1 MRNRFIALI
10 PAYEPDVKILG
21 LTDELREKGFDIVVV
36 DDGSGPEYEQIF
48 GELAEGATVL
58 THAANLG
65 KGAALRTGLEY
76 INKYMAYSETVLTVS
91 GAVSVSGRDAVIVTV
106 DADGQHLP
114 DDVLRV
120 AEIAASR
127 PDALVLGSRDLDE
140 DVPARS
146 RLGNTVTR
154 HVYSAVTGV
163 HVHDTQTGLRAFHRS
178 MIPRLLEIEGDRYE
192 YEINMLM
199 LLAAD
204 GVPIIEERIE
214 TVYEDNNS
222 CSHFRTLRDSLR
234 VYKEILKFSASSL
247 ASFVIDYCMYALLLA
262 VTGEL
267 PMESIRQ
274 AAEEIPLMVCP
285 NVSQGAEALR
295 QLTEHAHALL
305 GEEYDRTVIELHH
318 REKKDAPSGTAKV
331 LLEALDAGNER
342 AVSIRAGQYPGM
354 HRVLFSG
361 PWDSL
366 EIIHTVFDRKLF
378 AHSAVRAACFL
389 SRCAPGLYD
398 IRDALL
404 SPFCES

>member
-1 MRNRFIALI
+1 MRNRLIALI

-36 DDGSGPEYEQIF
+36 DDGSGPDYGQIF
-48 GELAEGATVL
+48 GELAEEATVL
-58 THAANLG
+58 THAANRG

-76 INKYMAYSETVLTVS
+76 INKYMAYSETVLTAS

-127 PDALVLGSRDLDE
+127 PDALVLGSRALDE

-178 MIPRLLEIEGDRYE
+178 MIPRLLGIEGDRYE

-199 LLAAD
+199 QLAAD

-222 CSHFRTLRDSLR
+222 GSHFRTLQDSFR

-247 ASFVIDYCMYALLLA
+247 ASFAIDYCMYALLLA
-262 VTGEL
+262 LTG
-267 PMESIRQ
+267 
-274 AAEEIPLMVCP
+274 AAGMTGGLIIS
-285 NVSQGAEALR
+285 NIGARL
-295 QLTEHAHALL
+295 
-305 GEEYDRTVIELHH
+305 V
-318 REKKDAPSGTAKV
+318 SGTANYIMNKKLV
-331 LLEALDAGNER
+331 FKSRTGYAKSAAQYILLAAFILAGNTVMLSTLAGTLGMNSLIAKLITEATFFAISWTVQR
-342 AVSIRAGQYPGM
+342 YVIFHAEESGETYGSVGIRRGYHDTEA
-354 HRVLFSG
+354 
-361 PWDSL
+361 
-366 EIIHTVFDRKLF
+366 
-378 AHSAVRAACFL
+378 
-389 SRCAPGLYD
+389 
-398 IRDALL
+398 
-404 SPFCES
+404 